1 MKAKANALACCGA
14 LGFLLTACERPP
26 VDTTQIGYRGLAME
40 QVTNPR
46 IYAQIQAVN
55 QPPEPLPP
63 VEAAGPLAKD
73 VYKNVQVLDDLTVP
87 EFTRLMLAITQW
99 VAPPDR
105 SCAYCHEGADL
116 ASDALYTKVV
126 SRRMIQMTRH
136 INSDWKP
143 HVADTGVTCFTCH
156 RGNAVPANLWFADSG
171 PVMESRFLGN
181 RAAQNAPADSVGL
194 ASLPNDPNTP
204 LLGEPSQDYIR
215 VVSKT
220 ALPVDNRKSIKQTEL
235 TYGLM
240 MDISQ
245 SLGVNC
251 TYCHNSRSFA
261 EWDGSTPKRAVAW
274 HALRMVRD
282 VNANYLTPLTQTF
295 PRERLGP
302 HGDVGKVNCAT
313 CHQGVPKPL
322 NGVSMVHDYPALAGR
337 AKAQ

>member
-1 MKAKANALACCGA
+1 MKAKVRALAVCGA
-14 LGFLLTACERPP
+14 LGVLLTACERPP
-26 VDTTQIGYRGLAME
+26 VDTKQLGYRGLAME

-46 IYAQIQAVN
+46 SYAQLQAAN
-55 QPPEPLPP
+55 QPPAPIPP
-63 VEAAGPLAKD
+63 VDAVGPLAKD
-73 VYKNVQVLDDLTVP
+73 IYKNVKVLDDLTVP

-105 SCAYCHEGADL
+105 SCAYCHEGTDL

-126 SRRMIQMTRH
+126 ARRMIEMTRH
-136 INSDWKP
+136 INADWKP

-156 RGNAVPANLWFADSG
+156 RGQAVPANRWFADSG
-171 PVMESRFLGN
+171 PSMESHFLGN
-181 RAAQNAPADSVGL
+181 RAGQNAPANNVGL
-194 ASLPNDPNTP
+194 ASLPNDPNTQ
-204 LLGEPSQDYIR
+204 LLGAPAQDYIR

-220 ALPVDNRKSIKQTEL
+220 PLPLDNRHSIKQTEL

-240 MDISQ
+240 MEISQ

-261 EWDGSTPKRAVAW
+261 EWDGSTPQRAVAW

-295 PRERLGP
+295 PPERLGP